1 MDVRT
6 FKLTTGEELVG
17 ELITATAT
25 ATGTGYR
32 VKRPLAV
39 MVGKNEM
46 GADSMGW
53 GEWPLTAD
61 PDQVYEFLDHGLLC
75 APLKSH
81 EIIAKS
87 YKDQVDP
94 SPLILPPEP
103 TGKILLG

>member
-1 MDVRT
+1 
-6 FKLTTGEELVG
+6 
-17 ELITATAT
+17 
-25 ATGTGYR
+25 
-32 VKRPLAV
+32 
-39 MVGKNEM
+39 
-46 GADSMGW
+46 
-53 GEWPLTAD
+53 
-61 PDQVYEFLDHGLLC
+61 VYEFLDHGLLC